1 MKKLTKILTI
11 IFCLIMVFA
20 PAAEAASAPYQ
31 TFTYSSTGDMLS
43 SPHAYVPDKEITQYD
58 MNMDTPLSSPKD
70 IFVDDNNNIYIS
82 DSGSTLD
89 GYPARVIVFNSEF
102 IYQFEI
108 TEFINE
114 QGVPDSLADPQGLF
128 VTDDYIYVCDSTKAR
143 IVLFT
148 HDGEFVKTIYSPE
161 ADIMGTDTTF
171 RPVSVSV
178 DNAGRMYVVSSQ
190 TYSGIFSY
198 DENANFESF
207 IGVQKSSVSMAVK
220 LRRMFFP
227 NATSDDEVTIG
238 YLSCT
243 IDEDGF
249 VWATVDTASN
259 TELFESS
266 IQSNNTDYAP
276 IKRLNVSG
284 KDVMVRNGFTMPCG
298 EQNFMGSSLGGN
310 GVSVLSD
317 IALGP
322 NGMWAVIDNSRGRTY
337 AYDSNGILLF
347 AFGDKGSQLGNL
359 QSPVA
364 ITFFGEDIY
373 ILDSQLCSVT
383 TYKRTAYGDALD
395 KALYDDLNRN
405 YSAAMEDWRQ
415 ILKFN
420 VNCDSAYVGVGKNML
435 RNDKASE
442 SLTMFKAASD
452 TENYSNAF
460 KEVRKEWI
468 NKYIWLIPIIVVVLC
483 WLLVK
488 AMKWVGKKNK
498 AGIAKVGPR
507 TFGEEIVYGFYL
519 IMHPF
524 DGFWDLK
531 HEKRGSVRG
540 GMFWLLASLVISIY
554 NAVGQS
560 WMNNPGKENVN
571 ILYTVAT
578 ILLPFVLWIV
588 GNWCLTT
595 LFDGEGSFKDIFVCS
610 AYSLVPYVVL
620 SIPATLLT
628 NVLSLDEVAIA
639 TLLYTISYVWLGFL
653 LFFGIMTTHGYSMG
667 KNFVITICTI
677 VGMIF
682 IAFIAMLFSN
692 LVTRMVSFV
701 SEIITELSYRSY

>member
-1 MKKLTKILTI
+1 
-11 IFCLIMVFA
+11 MVFA